1 MKKLIAGCVAILLMS
16 GVPQAWAHDHTSG
29 MTMSEPQ
36 TGSIY
41 NLKDTWTTSEGKNF
55 QLAELA
61 GRPVVVSMIYTS
73 CKEVCP
79 RIVEDMKKIERTL
92 PPELVGKVQFAVF
105 SFDTQRDT
113 TEKLKE
119 YAKAHHID
127 TPTWLIARSE
137 PGAVRRLSI
146 ALGMKYKKLGDGD
159 FEHDTLITVVDQ
171 NGVITYRGN
180 NFIHDTD
187 ETISAIKK
195 LMKQ

>member
-1 MKKLIAGCVAILLMS
+1 MKKLIAGCFAILFMY
-16 GVPQAWAHDHTSG
+16 GVPQAWGHEHTSG
-29 MTMSEPQ
+29 MSMTEPQ

-55 QLAELA
+55 QLTELA
-61 GRPVVVSMIYTS
+61 GRPVVMSMIYTS

-92 PPELVGKVQFAVF
+92 PPELVGRVQFAVF

-113 TEKLKE
+113 IDKLKE

-127 TPTWLIARSE
+127 TPTWLIARSDA
-137 PGAVRRLSI
+137 GAIRRLSI
-146 ALGMKYKKLGDGD
+146 ALGMKYKKLRDGD
-159 FEHDTLITVVDQ
+159 FEHDTLISVVDQ
-171 NGVITYRGN
+171 YGVISYRVN
-180 NFIHDTD
+180 NFTHETD

-195 LMKQ
+195 MMKQ